1 MNELFRILTSVALI
15 SACIGCTSIGDEPV
29 SGPWAADWEEARE
42 NASSEFE
49 KAVLA
54 DGEITQ
60 DEYVE
65 ALDLYVDCIHEKGA
79 EVALEEVAGVF
90 QYHIGK
96 NVSLYDSVADECSK
110 GTTWFIEP
118 LHLHMQSNPDKLP
131 WNTVIANCLVERGV
145 ADEGFTGNDF
155 EELWKNSVA
164 NDDGSYSDPIANQIL
179 GSTEYEECMVNPSY
193 RG

>member
-1 MNELFRILTSVALI
+1 MLVAKRSWIAILILAVG
-15 SACIGCTSIGDEPV
+15 GCGAGAEKEVTGA
-29 SGPWAADWEEARE
+29 WAAEWEDARK

-65 ALDLYVDCIHEKGA
+65 ALDLYVECIHEKGA

-90 QYHIGK
+90 QYHIGR
-96 NVSLYDSVADECSK
+96 NVALYDSVADECSK

-179 GSTEYEECMVNPSY
+179 GSIENRECMMNPSY